1 MTSKKYNQFI
11 QRMMKNEQPDKE
23 KLIHLATFLRKEYNL
38 TVQREAILTFDKN
51 DGHLVG
57 FSSWLTEE
65 QFKKYT
71 IHVPD
76 LLFFVGKTMWII
88 EIDGY
93 IHNVKTSVARRDG
106 FRNECYEMA
115 KLNFI
120 IINEW
125 EVLLKLGLKPN
136 RSATA
141 SEVCQEIVKIIKK
154 PLQTFGKGDAS

>member
-1 MTSKKYNQFI
+1 MREQ
-11 QRMMKNEQPDKE
+11 QPDRH
-23 KLIHLATFLRKEYNL
+23 KLIALATYLRQEFSL
-38 TVQREAILTFDKN
+38 TVQREAILMFDRN

-57 FSSWLTEE
+57 FGSWLTEE
-65 QFKKYT
+65 QFNKYL

-76 LLFFVGKTMWII
+76 LLFFIGKKMWII

-93 IHNVKTSVARRDG
+93 IHNVKEKVVKRDKW
-106 FRNECYEMA
+106 RNIDYEMA

-125 EVLLKLGLKPN
+125 EVLLELGVKPD

-141 SEVCQEIVKIIKK
+141 KEIWIRLKKTVKEII
-154 PLQTFGKGDAS
+154 